1 MKTCYCVKCKAPFQM
16 PDDYNRPIL
25 CEECDPAMNPPKT
38 YADGI
43 AQGRREAAEAAVA
56 LLRSLGPE
64 EEWNE
69 ERLCKAILG
78 TASDE
83 KTDKGEI

>member
-1 MKTCYCVKCKAPFQM
+1 M

-43 AQGRREAAEAAVA
+43 AQGRREAAEAYC
-56 LLRSLGPE
+56 E
-64 EEWNE
+64 
-69 ERLCKAILG
+69 LCGACIPVLVKCKDYYAILG
-78 TASDE
+78 TASAE
-83 KTDKGEI
+83 KTDKPATVPPHDNDGQTA